1 VEMLIC
7 ETDRAVEVYCNASKE
22 LHRPQEAEVARYREW
37 MTAHRPVDMAEARF
51 LNHDK
56 DLFVLERRKIEMS
69 TATATATTANLPVL
83 LLLLFLAF
91 AAGM

>member
-7 ETDRAVEVYCNASKE
+7 EIDRAVEVYCNASKE
-22 LHRPQEAEVARYREW
+22 LHRPQEAEVTRYREW
-37 MTAHRPVDMAEARF
+37 MTAHRPVDMVEARF

-56 DLFVLERRKIEMS
+56 DLFVLERRKIEMP
-69 TATATATTANLPVL
+69 TATAATTSLPVPL
-83 LLLLFLAF
+83 LLLLLAF

>member
-1 VEMLIC
+1 MLMYVI
-7 ETDRAVEVYCNASKE
+7 DRAVEVYCNASKE
-22 LHRPQEAEVARYREW
+22 LHRPQQAEVARYREW

-56 DLFVLERRKIEMS
+56 DLFVLERRKTETS
-69 TATATATTANLPVL
+69 TATATTVNLPVL

>member
-1 VEMLIC
+1 MEMLMC
-7 ETDRAVEVYCNASKE
+7 EIDRAVEVYCNASKE
-22 LHRPQEAEVARYREW
+22 LHRPQEAEVVRFREW
-37 MTAHRPVDMAEARF
+37 MTTHRPVDMAEARF

-69 TATATATTANLPVL
+69 TATATAATASLP
-83 LLLLFLAF
+83 LLLLFLLLAF